1 MKQLEPL
8 FGFPLSYDRNGD
20 INVHNVCVFP
30 QDSRDCQRLYDH
42 IQLIKM
48 IDSGITFP
56 VRMVHFTITVNPID
70 EHTIKNYY
78 NLMGIKKVVE
88 ENKSKLIGKT
98 TFIKP
103 QIEYNKKSKY
113 PNLHIHFY
121 QVVDEGGEELF
132 EEFDLIIFS
141 HIDYQ
146 NTKQFT
152 KKRISDIEKLVN
164 PEELF
169 QMSFLP
175 LEMVRFD
182 ESNDILDFEFHLLAL
197 STAETSF

>member
-8 FGFPLSYDRNGD
+8 FGFPLSYDENSD
-20 INVHNVCVFP
+20 ILIHNVCAYP

-42 IQLIKM
+42 LQLLKIM
-48 IDSGITFP
+48 DSGITFP
-56 VRMVHFTITVNPID
+56 LRMVHFTITINPID
-70 EHTIKNYY
+70 EHTIKEYY

-88 ENKSKLIGKT
+88 ENKSKLVGKT

-103 QIEYNKKSKY
+103 KIEYNKKTKF
-113 PNLHIHFY
+113 PNLHVHFY
-121 QVVDEGGEELF
+121 QVVDEGGVELF
-132 EEFDLIIFS
+132 EEFDLIEFS

-152 KKRISDIEKLVN
+152 NKRISDLKKLIN

-175 LEMVRFD
+175 IEMVRFD
-182 ESNDILDFEFHLLAL
+182 KYNNILDFEFHLLAL
-197 STAETSF
+197 STAETSI

>member
-8 FGFPLSYDRNGD
+8 FGFPLEYDENGN
-20 INVHNVCVFP
+20 ILISNVCAYP
-30 QDSRDCQRLYDH
+30 QESRECQKFYRYL
-42 IQLIKM
+42 QLLKIM
-48 IDSGITFP
+48 DSGITFP
-56 VRMVHFTITVNPID
+56 LRMVHFTVTVNPID
-70 EHTIKNYY
+70 EHTIKEYFNI
-78 NLMGIKKVVE
+78 MGIKKVVE

-103 QIEYNKKSKY
+103 QVDYNKKTKY
-113 PNLHIHFY
+113 PNLQVHFF

-132 EEFDLIIFS
+132 EDFDFLEFTNI
-141 HIDYQ
+141 HYQ

-152 KKRISDIEKLVN
+152 KKRVADLEKLVN

-182 ESNDILDFEFHLLAL
+182 ESNNVLDFEFHLLAL